1 MINMSIKE
9 INLEKSFNKKLGM
22 RGIVKKI
29 FQDIEGENEVILNF
43 QGVEFISRSFAQE
56 YVVQRYDSNIS
67 LIEINMSDFVKNV
80 IDCVDEDYKT
90 NILGLK

>member
-1 MINMSIKE
+1 MSIKE

-29 FQDIEGENEVILNF
+29 FQDIEGENEAILNF